1 MEPAF
6 DREWLFAVDALTR
19 EETTVRR
26 HSAGA
31 ISLIALLTVAFGG
44 WLAAAG
50 RATAQEAVE
59 RNEPPGAERVQTVR
73 RVLRGVLTFDRG
85 EHQSTAKLA
94 SAVEVD
100 KCVVTLSD
108 AIVRGER
115 DYGNPRGGA
124 IVAEFSETRLTVWT
138 DEQHTR
144 RLVSYQIIEYH

>member
-1 MEPAF
+1 M
-6 DREWLFAVDALTR
+6 
-19 EETTVRR
+19 RR

-44 WLAAAG
+44 WLAAAS

-85 EHQSTAKLA
+85 EHRATAKLA

>member
-1 MEPAF
+1 M
-6 DREWLFAVDALTR
+6 
-19 EETTVRR
+19 RR
-26 HSAGA
+26 HSARA

-44 WLAAAG
+44 WFAAAG
-50 RATAQEAVE
+50 RATAQETVE
-59 RNEPPGAERVQTVR
+59 RSEPAGAEPVQIVR

-85 EHQSTAKLA
+85 EHQATAKLA
-94 SAVEVD
+94 SPVEVD

-124 IVAEFSETRLTVWT
+124 IVAEFSETRLIVWT
-138 DEQHTR
+138 DEQRTR